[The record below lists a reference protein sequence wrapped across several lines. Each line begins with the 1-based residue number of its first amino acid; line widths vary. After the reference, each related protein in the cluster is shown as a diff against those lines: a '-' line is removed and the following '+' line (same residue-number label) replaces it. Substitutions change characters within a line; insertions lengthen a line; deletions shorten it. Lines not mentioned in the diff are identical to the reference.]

1 MVGVITMP
9 TKPVD
14 LFIELYTVGLHRC
27 GTCRNKTLVA
37 YMYRRLQ
44 NTEATLKLW
53 FMHQV
58 SNFLLNGVFPRSSLA
73 SSSHYTFGGSTGKR
87 HCCTCSEHKQM
98 HNLRFSFTVGIWTF
112 LFFPLSHWGNLIRMS
127 FCTLASSS
135 PQCSW
140 EEVCVIASQC
150 NCVCVAL
157 LNV

>member
-87 HCCTCSEHKQM
+87 HCCTCSEHKQPEPEPQVQFYGW
-98 HNLRFSFTVGIWTF
+98 NLNVFVFSFKPLRKFDSHVILYSGIQ
-112 LFFPLSHWGNLIRMS
+112 LSSVQLRRG
-127 FCTLASSS
+127 
-135 PQCSW
+135 
-140 EEVCVIASQC
+140 VCYCQSM
-150 NCVCVAL
+150 
-157 LNV
+157 